1 MKHITTPE
9 EIEEVIPSDAEEIL
23 HHGHVPPRW
32 SGALW
37 FDKALEG
44 VVGAAIVAELV
55 VILLNIMVRV
65 ITGDSVLWTQEVSEI
80 ALLTIAFIGGAIAYP
95 KGAHMSVQA
104 LIMRLPAAWKPYLA
118 ALVDWLVLVMSAGT
132 FALFVPTLLQQL
144 EEKTPI
150 LQLPVFWVSLPFSI
164 GMVLIAWFALLKLWR
179 QERRPVLTAAGMT
192 AVLFVLVLV
201 AQPIFYY
208 ASPNALLAVVL
219 AVLFILLFLGL
230 PIAFVLAL
238 ASGIYLYL
246 GGISDVSAIP
256 IGMAS
261 GAKGFVL
268 LAIPFF
274 ILAGTVMNSAGLT
287 LPLAR
292 LVDALIGH
300 LRGGLLQVVVV
311 TMYIFSGISGS
322 KVADVAA
329 VGTTM
334 RGMLEERKY
343 PRGEVVA
350 VLSASAIMGET
361 IPPSIVL
368 LILGSITTISTTTL
382 FLAGFLPAAF
392 LALVVMALVFLRAKK
407 QGGIASPKATW
418 RARGAATFFAI
429 PTLLLPVGMVV
440 GILSGFATPTEVS
453 SVAVAYAF
461 ILAAA
466 YRRGSK
472 RLLGDTLR
480 ETTTTAGMV
489 LFIIAAASPLAQTL
503 AVAGVSQQIHDL
515 MSGLGDSPL
524 LFMLFTILLLVIMGQ
539 LLEGLPAVLIFAPLL
554 LPIAVDFGVNP
565 VQYAMVLIIS
575 MGIGSF
581 APPAGV
587 GFYVAC
593 ATAHETVEK
602 SLKHFWPYL
611 IAVFLGLLVL
621 AARPVVQHVPA
632 RTCRTHPLLKS
643 HDDADT

>member
-1 MKHITTPE
+1 MKHINTPE
-9 EIEEVIPSDAEEIL
+9 ELEEVIPSDAEEIL
-23 HHGHVPPRW
+23 HHDHVQPRW

-44 VVGAAIVAELV
+44 VVGAAIIAELV
-55 VILLNIMVRV
+55 VILLNIMIRV

-132 FALFVPTLLQQL
+132 FALFVPTLVQQI

-150 LQLPVFWVSLPFSI
+150 LQLPVFWVSLPFSL

-179 QERRPVLTAAGMT
+179 QERRPVLVAAGIT
-192 AVLFVLVLV
+192 AVLFALV
-201 AQPIFYY
+201 AMAQPLFYY

-246 GGISDVSAIP
+246 GGISEISAIP

-382 FLAGFLPAAF
+382 FLAGFVPAAF

-407 QGGIASPKATW
+407 QGGVASPKATW
-418 RARGAATFFAI
+418 RARGTATFFAI

-466 YRRGSK
+466 YRRGSRK
-472 RLLGDTLR
+472 LLGDTLR

-524 LFMLFTILLLVIMGQ
+524 LFMLFTIVLLVIMGQ

-593 ATAHETVEK
+593 ATGHETVER

-621 AARPVVQHVPA
+621 AAVPWFSTFLPA
-632 RTCRTHPLLKS
+632 LAGLIPF
-643 HDDADT
+643 